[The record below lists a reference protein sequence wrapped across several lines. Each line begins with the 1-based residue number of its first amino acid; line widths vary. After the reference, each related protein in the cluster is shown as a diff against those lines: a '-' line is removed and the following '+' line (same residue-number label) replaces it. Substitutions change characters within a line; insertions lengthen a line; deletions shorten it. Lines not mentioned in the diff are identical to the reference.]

1 MDYMTLREASEK
13 RGIYTRYI
21 DYYCAEKRAFGAVKM
36 AGIWL
41 LPKAAAKTKDG
52 RYKKR
57 EGDKQ

>member
-1 MDYMTLREASEK
+1 MEK
-13 RGIYTRYI
+13 HT
-21 DYYCAEKRAFGAVKM
+21 FGAVKM